1 VTAPH
6 PVGNELEAWR
16 RFVQT
21 LAATGEKFLASETAE
36 GNPSAAEGVRHLAT
50 SAICWLAAGFHAE
63 LDTGLYRL
71 NDFLTP
77 WGGPNADN
85 VYRHA
90 KIDDQGTYRLRG
102 FMHSCE
108 EFLLALR
115 IGNMHQAEY
124 GTLGEASATDLGLAA
139 GDRIDI
145 LLSPSGEGTAES
157 VGVAIPPG
165 ARMIAIREYY
175 YDWRP
180 LEPATMVLERLS
192 GRPPAVDVSGALDE
206 AGDQVERSVSFW
218 DTYMVDAR
226 ARGNDNTFIPPRREP
241 KGLAAMSYAFC
252 FWALQ
257 PDEALVVRI
266 PEPQSRYW
274 SVQLYQLRWFEAL
287 DLARP
292 TSLNHTQAATNGD
305 GTVTF
310 VLSAAD
316 PGLANWLDTEARP
329 DGLLTL
335 RCAWLSAP
343 APKAE
348 TEVVKLADLDAVLG
362 ADAPRLDASGR
373 AAQLAARRDH
383 LRWRFRS

>member
-1 VTAPH
+1 M
-6 PVGNELEAWR
+6 
-16 RFVQT
+16 QT
-21 LAATGEKFLASETAE
+21 LGDTGERFLANETAA
-36 GNPSAAEGVRHLAT
+36 GNPSVAEGVRHLAT

-63 LDTGLYRL
+63 RDTGLYRL

-124 GTLGEASATDLGLAA
+124 GTLGEASATDLGLGP
-139 GDRIDI
+139 GDEIDV

-157 VGVAIPPG
+157 IGVKIPSG
-165 ARMIAIREYY
+165 ARMVAVREYY

-180 LEPATMVLERLS
+180 LEPATMVLERLDGS
-192 GRPPAVDVSGALDE
+192 PPAAGVSAALED
-206 AGDQVERSVSFW
+206 AADQVARSVEFW

-226 ARGNDNTFIPPRREP
+226 ARGSDNAFIPPRREP

-252 FWALQ
+252 FWSLQ

-266 PEPQSRYW
+266 PEPQARYW
-274 SVQLYQLRWFEAL
+274 SAQLYQLRWFESL
-287 DLARP
+287 ELRRP
-292 TSLNHTQAATNGD
+292 TSLNHRQAVVSDD
-305 GTVTF
+305 GFVTF

-316 PGLANWLDTEARP
+316 PGLVNWLDTEGRA

-343 APKAE
+343 APTAE
-348 TEVVKLADLDAVLG
+348 TAVMKLADLDAALG
-362 ADAPRLDASGR
+362 PDAPRLDPSGR